1 MLPYLAFLSLCKFC
15 LIPCFCIHSNPP
27 IHLSSPLLHHN
38 SKSEEFMT
46 VTMANT
52 TLNIRMT
59 CSHTHSV
66 LRVNTFNIWIGIRNV
81 LHWIHTLW
89 HAASLSLSLSLQ
101 VLSLT
106 LFLLLPQ
113 TLIGKSVLF
122 ILHYFI
128 YCKCTVTGQKC
139 CITWVNW
146 ATCSLCTSWTPFHL
160 HIGGGEMI

>member
-15 LIPCFCIHSNPP
+15 LVPCFCIHSNPL
-27 IHLSSPLLHHN
+27 IHLSSPLLCHN
-38 SKSEEFMT
+38 SKYEEFMT
-46 VTMANT
+46 VTMVNT

-59 CSHTHSV
+59 CSHTVHSV
-66 LRVNTFNIWIGIRNV
+66 LRVNTFNICIGICNV

-113 TLIGKSVLF
+113 TLNGKSVLF
-122 ILHYFI
+122 ILYYLYTVNVQWLGKSVASQESIEQPVHYVKWFR
-128 YCKCTVTGQKC
+128 
-139 CITWVNW
+139 
-146 ATCSLCTSWTPFHL
+146 
-160 HIGGGEMI
+160 